1 MGAFLARVIITMLL
15 GVTFITSGCTKDDF
29 VVSTGKTLG
38 IAKTV
43 YESAQ
48 YTVADAY
55 VQGKIDEGTY
65 KRLEALGGVFFN
77 SYTVASSAYSA
88 YYETVN
94 NKKEDP
100 ELRKIL
106 VGVLIKMAFDYNTY
120 STAVRGVLGDIE
132 AFKQELALPPEVSKE
147 ILKQQAGK

>member
-1 MGAFLARVIITMLL
+1 MSSFLSRVVITMILGTSLL
-15 GVTFITSGCTKDDF
+15 ASGCTKDDF
-29 VVSTGKTLG
+29 TVSTGKTLG

-55 VQGKIDEGTY
+55 IQGKIEEATY
-65 KRLEALGGVFFN
+65 VKLEALGGVFYN
-77 SYTVASSAYSA
+77 SYKVAASTYEA
-88 YYETVN
+88 YYQTVSAN
-94 NKKEDP
+94 KEDT

-106 VGVLIKMAFDYNTY
+106 VGMLVKMAFDYNTY

-147 ILKQQAGK
+147 VLKLRAKE